1 MNCPFCGA
9 EEKPGSFPLKQYCC
23 GSIAIGGRSY
33 GCLEIERL
41 QTEIARKDALLG
53 KRDDLL
59 QEVLMFYQFWCGKDP
74 YNSKEIGRDAAHSL
88 EHLTIKIQALLADM
102 EEK

>member
-1 MNCPFCGA
+1 MNCLFCGA
-9 EEKPGSFPLKQYCC
+9 EEKPFSSNPEDHCMWVGEYAHKLKGVRSPYC
-23 GSIAIGGRSY
+23 Y
-33 GCLEIERL
+33 EREL
-41 QTEIARKDALLG
+41 ARKDALLG

-102 EEK
+102 EKK